1 MRRIVRKS
9 LEPEYDDTETQEN
22 DSNKTENIE
31 PSDNAINQEKPLDS
45 EDVVFNKMIE
55 DALYEIHN
63 FVPKRIRKEQP
74 MFHDL
79 SFENE
84 KRLRVKN
91 RGAPYYW
98 HMPFRHDSFLKGMA
112 TEKTK
117 DNISDREETKC
128 SDTENMELH
137 NSRYCQK

>member
-1 MRRIVRKS
+1 
-9 LEPEYDDTETQEN
+9 
-22 DSNKTENIE
+22 
-31 PSDNAINQEKPLDS
+31 
-45 EDVVFNKMIE
+45 MID

-63 FVPKRIRKEQP
+63 FVPKRVRKEQP

-98 HMPFRHDSFLKGMA
+98 HMPFRHDSFLKGLA
-112 TEKTK
+112 PDDTKEIDIK
-117 DNISDREETKC
+117 DNIYEENGC
-128 SDTENMELH
+128 GDNENIQLH
-137 NSRYCQK
+137 NSRYCQKIEYSLDL